1 MGESS
6 LRWLTTTTLQCVKG
20 LSQGREFDA
29 AVTLGSI
36 RLASGGQL
44 ATKIT
49 LDPPLWRV
57 ETRVTSITGW
67 GCRRENFLLPL
78 RPTVAGGV
86 FVPSKLGTREGFSPV
101 LANPRKFWHLQRVF
115 VACS

>member
-6 LRWLTTTTLQCVKG
+6 LRWLTTMAFQCAKG
-20 LSQGREFDA
+20 LSQGRGFDA

-36 RLASGGQL
+36 CLASGGQL
-44 ATKIT
+44 ASKIT

-57 ETRVTSITGW
+57 ESRVTSIAGW

-86 FVPSKLGTREGFSPV
+86 FVPSKLGTREGVSSV
-101 LANPRKFWHLQRVF
+101 LANPRKFRHPQRVF